1 MREDEKEVCTYE
13 AGSYQPDRLRRWEAL
28 WVERVED
35 VVGEG
40 QCCDGVPWMRRSQ
53 LTTKEKA
60 TFFRGPVGMITTK
73 ADQTYKKAGSPP
85 NACGVSMEI

>member
-40 QCCDGVPWMRRSQ
+40 QGSDGVP
-53 LTTKEKA
+53 
-60 TFFRGPVGMITTK
+60 
-73 ADQTYKKAGSPP
+73 
-85 NACGVSMEI
+85 